1 MLIQIFAGIVIP
13 EPLERKIMLDY
24 PVAIKKSVGADL
36 VNKNLRAHHPW
47 ICPWAIHVSLGLIN
61 VVGDLLAEIED
72 VMITKRPG
80 LAFFRITEELDD
92 DLDGSYH
99 RKLHVFLEARQRI
112 EARDKALLTAAQRA
126 VGRSLMICHAC
137 GNLLERKNL
146 NDEDERELFPFL
158 PVPEVKRKAF
168 SSNSFFMHVC
178 MACAL
183 NDWEEK
189 ESTNITETTL
199 AFKAQVDPFD
209 NLEAWEDSHDEVM
222 DEFDVA
228 KPQTGDEDLVA
239 DEELSVV
246 EDEEKVADGDTYI
259 TMYDIEVVNKL
270 EERSKDMSKDNAYRI
285 KGVVK
290 RIRETSPDKRLVTI
304 PDTWR
309 DYCDDL
315 AQKFPNFAEV
325 VDFIRSQL
333 ALSAMSDGVLRL
345 PGLLLVGNPGT
356 GKTEFMLTLAN
367 DLKTKLEIIDIS
379 AAQTGIALTGSETYW
394 SNTRTGVLFDTLV
407 FGEIANPIIMLDEV
421 DKARSDDAH
430 KPLAALHQLLEPRQA
445 KIFKDL
451 SLTELVLDASHVM
464 WMATANTLDTLEK
477 PILDR
482 FTVFNISDPSS
493 EQMRVIT
500 ATQYQRFIDNHPS
513 GHVFEETMRS
523 EVIDELCKYHPRK
536 VRKMLEQSFG
546 LAAYDGRNYIA
557 VEDIRVSDTDSKKDR
572 NLGIGFL
579 SSVD

>member
-1 MLIQIFAGIVIP
+1 
-13 EPLERKIMLDY
+13 
-24 PVAIKKSVGADL
+24 
-36 VNKNLRAHHPW
+36 
-47 ICPWAIHVSLGLIN
+47 
-61 VVGDLLAEIED
+61 
-72 VMITKRPG
+72 
-80 LAFFRITEELDD
+80 
-92 DLDGSYH
+92 
-99 RKLHVFLEARQRI
+99 
-112 EARDKALLTAAQRA
+112 
-126 VGRSLMICHAC
+126 
-137 GNLLERKNL
+137 
-146 NDEDERELFPFL
+146 
-158 PVPEVKRKAF
+158 
-168 SSNSFFMHVC
+168 
-178 MACAL
+178 L